1 MDMTIH
7 TESPQGLGLLFTG
20 AMVLIASGLPACFF
34 PRHSAKAQ
42 WCTSGLVL
50 TGSLLGWVGLIASA
64 FGKVPLEG
72 HVAWHLPWERLVIGI
87 DALSAVFL
95 IPVFTVPLLG
105 SIYGLA
111 YWRQAEH
118 PENGRSLGF
127 FYGLLA
133 GGMAMVVLA
142 RNSVLFLIVWELM
155 ALAAF
160 FLATVENEKPEVRRA
175 GWIYLV
181 ATHGGT
187 ICLLALF
194 TLLRQVSGS
203 FGFTV
208 LETGSV
214 TPGIVT
220 VLFLLSVVGF
230 GFKAGLMPLHVW
242 LPGAHANAPSHV
254 SAMMSGV
261 MLKMGIYGILRMLM
275 LLPISETWNGGLLLG
290 IGAVTGIFGIA
301 FAIGQS
307 DIKRLLAYSSIEN
320 IGIITMGIG
329 LALVGRA
336 IHRTDLVL
344 LGLGGALLHVW
355 NHSLFKSL
363 LFLNTGAIMHA
374 AHTRDM
380 NRMGGLAKTM
390 PATAGL
396 FLLGAVAI
404 CGLPPL
410 NGFVS
415 EWLIYLGLFHGT
427 DAGSEMIWFVGLAAV
442 ALALIGALALAC
454 FVKIY
459 SLVFLGSPRQP
470 LHRSPHDPSRLML
483 FPMGLLAAGC
493 VVFGFLPQLGFPLL
507 QQAVF
512 QWSGTPA
519 PPEAAALTAEAPS
532 NWISGM
538 ALALVISALLGNL
551 LLRRKIR
558 RVETADIGTW
568 GCGYA
573 QPSARM
579 QYTGGSF
586 GQMLTG
592 LFAWALRPLS
602 RKPGIA
608 TPFPH
613 PTTFSSE
620 VPDSILERLVL
631 PAFRQMSHHMMKLR
645 YLQQGRT
652 EFYLLYIL
660 IMVIFLFSWIRLRY

>member
-1 MDMTIH
+1 MDFIMQTG
-7 TESPQGLGLLFTG
+7 SPQGLWLLFAG
-20 AMVLIASGLPACFF
+20 ALLLVASGLPACFF
-34 PRHSAKAQ
+34 SRHSAKAQ
-42 WCTSGLVL
+42 WGTALLVL
-50 TGSLLGWVGLIASA
+50 LGSLLGWGGLIAAS
-64 FGKVPLEG
+64 FGRVPLVG
-72 HVAWHLPWERLVIGI
+72 SLAWHLPWEQLALGL
-87 DALSAVFL
+87 DALGAVFL

-118 PENGRSLGF
+118 PENGRGLGF

-133 GGMAMVVLA
+133 GGMALVVLA
-142 RNSVLFLIVWELM
+142 RNSVVFLIVWELM

-160 FLATVENEKPEVRRA
+160 FLATAENEKPEVRRA
-175 GWIYLV
+175 GWVYLV
-181 ATHGGT
+181 ATHAGT

-194 TLLRQVSGS
+194 ALFHQVSGG
-203 FGFTV
+203 FGFHA
-208 LETGSV
+208 LEAGSIAPGMV
-214 TPGIVT
+214 TT
-220 VLFLLSVVGF
+220 LFFLSVVGF

-254 SAMMSGV
+254 SAVMSGV
-261 MLKMGIYGILRMLM
+261 MLKMGIYGIVRMLM
-275 LLPISETWNGGLLLG
+275 LLPISDAWYGGTLLG

-301 FAIGQS
+301 FALGQS

-320 IGIITMGIG
+320 IGIIAMGLG

-336 IHRTDLVL
+336 IGRTELVV

-396 FLLGAVAI
+396 FLVGAVAI

-410 NGFVS
+410 NGFMS
-415 EWLIYLGLFHGT
+415 EWLVYLGFFQGLSCG
-427 DAGSEMIWFVGLAAV
+427 DAGSITAIGAV
-442 ALALIGALALAC
+442 ALSLIGALALAC

-459 SLVFLGSPRQP
+459 SMVFLGTPRQP
-470 LHRSPHDPSRLML
+470 LPNTPADPSRFML
-483 FPMGLLAAGC
+483 FPMFLLAAGC
-493 VVFGFLPQLGFPLL
+493 ALLGFLPHLGFPLL
-507 QQAVF
+507 QQAVS
-512 QWSGTPA
+512 QWMGSSSPVEIPLLMGF
-519 PPEAAALTAEAPS
+519 APS
-532 NWISGM
+532 VWISAM
-538 ALALVISALLGNL
+538 AVVLVVLVLLGNA

-558 RVETADIGTW
+558 RVDSPLVGTW

-573 QPSARM
+573 KPAPRI

-586 GQMLTG
+586 AQILID
-592 LFAWALRPLS
+592 LFAWILRPSIRRPNLS
-602 RKPGIA
+602 A
-608 TPFPH
+608 TFP
-613 PTTFSSE
+613 SRSE
-620 VPDSILERLVL
+620 FAGDVPDSILEKWVL
-631 PAFRQMSHHMMKLR
+631 PVFRRSARAMMKLR
-645 YLQQGRT
+645 LLQQGRL

-660 IMVIFLFSWIRLRY
+660 AIVLFLFCWC

>member
-1 MDMTIH
+1 MGFDMQTG
-7 TESPQGLGLLFTG
+7 SSLGLCLLFFG
-20 AMVLIASGLPACFF
+20 ALTLMASGLPACFF
-34 PRHSAKAQ
+34 SRHSAKAQ
-42 WCTSGLVL
+42 WGTSLLVL
-50 TGSLLGWVGLIASA
+50 SGCLLGWSGLMASS
-64 FGKVPLEG
+64 FGMVPLEG
-72 HVAWHLPWERLVIGI
+72 SLPWHLPWERLAIGL
-87 DALSAVFL
+87 DALGAVFL

-118 PENGRSLGF
+118 PDNGRGLGL

-142 RNSVLFLIVWELM
+142 RNSVLFLIVWEVM

-181 ATHGGT
+181 ATHAGT

-194 TLLRQVSGS
+194 TLLRQESGH
-203 FGFTV
+203 FGLSV
-208 LETGSV
+208 LEAGSV
-214 TPGIVT
+214 APGMVT
-220 VLFLLSVVGF
+220 ALFILSLIGF

-254 SAMMSGV
+254 SAVMSGV

-275 LLPISETWNGGLLLG
+275 LLPISETWNGGVLLG
-290 IGAVTGIFGIA
+290 LGAITGLIGIA

-320 IGIITMGIG
+320 IGIITMGMG
-329 LALVGRA
+329 LALVGRSLQ
-336 IHRTDLVL
+336 RPDLVL
-344 LGLGGALLHVW
+344 LGLGGSLLHVW

-390 PATAGL
+390 PLTAGL

-410 NGFVS
+410 NGFAS
-415 EWLIYLGLFHGT
+415 EWLIYLGLFHCTG
-427 DAGSEMIWFVGLAAV
+427 AESEMIWLVSVAAV
-442 ALALIGALALAC
+442 ALAAIGALALCC

-459 SLVFLGSPRQP
+459 SMVFLGTPRHP
-470 LHRSPHDPSRLML
+470 THGTPHDPSWLML
-483 FPMGLLAAGC
+483 APMQLLAVGC
-493 VVFGFLPQLGFPLL
+493 IVFGFLPQIGFPLL
-507 QQAVF
+507 QQAVY
-512 QWSGTPA
+512 QWLGSAA
-519 PPEAAALTAEAPS
+519 PAEAPVLAAS
-532 NWISGM
+532 APSYWISGM
-538 ALALVISALLGNL
+538 ALVLVISAVLGSL
-551 LLRRKIR
+551 LLRRSIR
-558 RVETADIGTW
+558 RVATSDIDTW

-573 QPSARM
+573 QPTPRM

-586 GQMLTG
+586 AEMLIG
-592 LFAWALRPLS
+592 LFSRALRPVS
-602 RKPGIA
+602 RKPVIA
-608 TPFPH
+608 SLFPGSSDF
-613 PTTFSSE
+613 TSE
-620 VPDSILERLVL
+620 VPDSVLERFFL
-631 PAFRQMSHHMMKLR
+631 PLFKQAGRLMMKLR
-645 YLQQGRT
+645 LLQQGRL
-652 EFYLLYIL
+652 EIYLLYIL
-660 IMVIFLFSWIRLRY
+660 AIVIFLFSWGLLRH